1 MPAGSEP
8 GDAAARAIGQPD
20 LAAVLASLAPS
31 ELQSLLIDV
40 HRRAASTV
48 TPADVLRRFRR
59 DPFSRPAA
67 SDPRAVVQILAL
79 AFDLLP
85 PGFARLELA
94 PVAPLG
100 TTAVLTGR
108 GQAGVLGTDRTLEV
122 LGDTTG
128 VLALEAAVRRH
139 AARDDVDHPD
149 PAVRLAASRRVL
161 RMQPFEEPDRQ
172 HFELLGLCT
181 AGRTAPAFGFEAAA
195 LIEQI
200 GFQLTLATAVCGA
213 RGRVRAEIAD
223 LDRPGRPTRL
233 EELVCEPLRALHP
246 GAQVEIDP
254 ARTRG
259 AGYYRG
265 AAFRIAVDIGG
276 TETEFADGGLV
287 DWTQRLLGDRRERL
301 VVSGLGVEQLAAAGA
316 AARSAGAP

>member
-8 GDAAARAIGQPD
+8 GDAAARAIGRPD
-20 LAAVLASLAPS
+20 LAAALASLAPS

-40 HRRAASTV
+40 HRRAAATI

-59 DPFSRPAA
+59 DPFTRPAA
-67 SDPRAVVQILAL
+67 SDPRVVAHVLAT

-85 PGFARLELA
+85 TAFVALELA

-100 TTAVLTGR
+100 TTAALTGR
-108 GQAGVLGTDRTLEV
+108 GQAGVLATDRTLEV
-122 LGDTTG
+122 VGDTSG
-128 VLALEAAVRRH
+128 VLALEAAIRRQ
-139 AARDDVDHPD
+139 AASDDAGRSDAV
-149 PAVRLAASRRVL
+149 VRLAARSRVL
-161 RMQPFEEPDRQ
+161 RTQPFREPYRQ

-195 LIEQI
+195 LIEQV
-200 GFQLTLATAVCGA
+200 GFQVALAIAVCGA
-213 RGRVRAEIAD
+213 GGRVRVEIAD

-233 EELVCEPLRALHP
+233 EDLVCEPLRARHP
-246 GAQVEIDP
+246 AALIEIDP

-259 AGYYRG
+259 AGYYAG
-265 AAFRIAVDIGG
+265 AAFRIAADIGG
-276 TETEFADGGLV
+276 TETEFSDGGLV
-287 DWTQRLLGDRRERL
+287 DWSQRLLGDRRERL

-316 AARSAGAP
+316 AARSAGTP